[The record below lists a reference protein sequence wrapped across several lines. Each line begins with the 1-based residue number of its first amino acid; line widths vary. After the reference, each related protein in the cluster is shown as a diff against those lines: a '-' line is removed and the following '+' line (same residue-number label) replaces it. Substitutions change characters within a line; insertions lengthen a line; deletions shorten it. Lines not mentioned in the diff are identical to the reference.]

1 MKQKAFRLMQ
11 QQRQQLMKRLEEL
24 LRNREEIVFAYLYGS
39 FAEDLP
45 FHDIDVGIYIE
56 SLKEEEATPYSLT
69 LAKILSKTLQTP
81 VDVRI
86 LNFAP
91 VLFLYHVIHGIL
103 IFERKEEIH
112 SRFMERIIQRYLDLK
127 PLIQKGTQEAF
138 RR

>member
-1 MKQKAFRLMQ
+1 MRQKVFRLVQ
-11 QQRQQLMKRLEEL
+11 QQRQQLMKRFEEL
-24 LRNREEIVFAYLYGS
+24 LRGREEIVFAYLYGS

-45 FHDIDVGIYIE
+45 FHDIDVGVYIE
-56 SLKEEEATPYSLT
+56 NLKEEEATPYSLT
-69 LAKILSKTLQTP
+69 LAQILSKTLQTP

-91 VLFLYHVIHGIL
+91 VPFLYHVIHGIL

-112 SRFMERIIQRYLDLK
+112 SRFMEQIIQRYLDLK

>member
-1 MKQKAFRLMQ
+1 M
-11 QQRQQLMKRLEEL
+11 
-24 LRNREEIVFAYLYGS
+24 
-39 FAEDLP
+39 
-45 FHDIDVGIYIE
+45 GIYIE

-69 LAKILSKTLQTP
+69 LAQILSKTLQTP

-103 IFERKEEIH
+103 IFEKKEEIH

>member
-24 LRNREEIVFAYLYGS
+24 LRGREEIVFAYLYGS

-69 LAKILSKTLQTP
+69 LAKILSKSLQTP

-91 VLFLYHVIHGIL
+91 VLFLYHVIRGIL

>member
-24 LRNREEIVFAYLYGS
+24 LRGREEIVFAYLYGS

-56 SLKEEEATPYSLT
+56 NLKEEEATPYSLT
-69 LAKILSKTLQTP
+69 LAKILSKSLQTP

-91 VLFLYHVIHGIL
+91 VLFLYHVIRGIL